1 MKGNEK
7 TDVKNLGCEKK
18 KKMNVKVL
26 FAAAAAFI
34 VLLSFGGIAYADP
47 YCGGLPLTSVREGEV
62 SGDLWFDDSCP
73 LVTDWTKSYTLPS
86 YTDVEWAQ
94 LYVAIY
100 CAHMQNCYPGTAN
113 ITFNGVQLGG
123 TPSSEL
129 LDGCYTY
136 PALLYETPC
145 ANGTTGY
152 MGAGPD
158 YGRGSEWVNDH
169 CVRVTSD
176 YLMWYDVT
184 NLVQPNSNVAIETS
198 KIYPNFDGR
207 IKLVTLVVAYNDG
220 DTDTVHYWVNRGHDV
235 DNYYWDNEGKPNY
248 IGETN
253 FSAGLP
259 EGTTVHSS
267 NLTLVHMAS
276 QDGKYTFNGVSI
288 PTDPTGDDGVN
299 WQGGYSG
306 YDTWYVSSLFNS
318 NSDNTLTYDRD
329 GPYYKIGLAFLTANY
344 TEEAV
349 EEPDLVVTEIN
360 AYHNDT
366 TTPAWFNLSN
376 EIDVTVRNNG
386 TAPAGASNVSLY
398 IEGVFFGKLPVS
410 SLSAG
415 ANETVTFE
423 NWKPIGDDC
432 QQPSCQ
438 FNGSYNDYNI
448 TSIADCDGDVAESNE
463 TNNETKVVERAC
475 YNGYMTDEPLEN
487 VAHGLI
493 HGHLNFTTG
502 DGVYTGLYSVGD
514 SKDTQYDITIPAGAS
529 VEYANLN
536 VYYTW
541 YYEKASCPQMEVS
554 ITNATGTYILPREK
568 TYNDIKCYCPGA
580 SWVFP
585 WGNYVYDLKDY
596 IQGSCTYT
604 VTVKRTGGQSFCI
617 SAPGI
622 VLVYEDENAPLIEY
636 WVNNGADILI
646 GGRRGDGGFLS
657 LEECINN
664 ATFPAST
671 TTYEVVTATLG
682 VVSPWAGSS
691 WEPGQTN
698 YLFFND
704 VELGTGVYH
713 GYGETYYNAID
724 SMTMEICSAN
734 AQVGVNVT
742 DVTAHYLQGS
752 ENVVG
757 QGDDGDNMMPANA
770 FLVVA
775 Y

>member
-1 MKGNEK
+1 
-7 TDVKNLGCEKK
+7 
-18 KKMNVKVL
+18 
-26 FAAAAAFI
+26 
-34 VLLSFGGIAYADP
+34 
-47 YCGGLPLTSVREGEV
+47 
-62 SGDLWFDDSCP
+62 
-73 LVTDWTKSYTLPS
+73 
-86 YTDVEWAQ
+86 
-94 LYVAIY
+94 
-100 CAHMQNCYPGTAN
+100 
-113 ITFNGVQLGG
+113 
-123 TPSSEL
+123 
-129 LDGCYTY
+129 
-136 PALLYETPC
+136 
-145 ANGTTGY
+145 
-152 MGAGPD
+152 
-158 YGRGSEWVNDH
+158 
-169 CVRVTSD
+169 
-176 YLMWYDVT
+176 
-184 NLVQPNSNVAIETS
+184 
-198 KIYPNFDGR
+198 
-207 IKLVTLVVAYNDG
+207 
-220 DTDTVHYWVNRGHDV
+220 
-235 DNYYWDNEGKPNY
+235 
-248 IGETN
+248 
-253 FSAGLP
+253 
-259 EGTTVHSS
+259 
-267 NLTLVHMAS
+267 MAS

-288 PTDPTGDDGVN
+288 PTDPTGDEGVN

-318 NSDNTLTYDRD
+318 NSNNTLTYDRD

-344 TEEAV
+344 TAEAV

-360 AYHNDT
+360 AYHNDS

-398 IEGVFFGKLPVS
+398 LEGVFFGKLPVS

-432 QQPSCQ
+432 LQPPCQ
-438 FNGSYNDYNI
+438 FNGSYNDYNV

-463 TNNETKVVERAC
+463 ANNERTVVERAC
-475 YNGYMTDEPLEN
+475 YNGYMADEPLEN

-493 HGHLNFTTG
+493 HGYLNFTTG
-502 DGVYTGLYSVGD
+502 DGEYTGLYSVGD

-529 VEYANLN
+529 VVSANLN

-568 TYNDIKCYCPGA
+568 TYNDIKCFCPGA

-596 IQGSCTYT
+596 IQCSGTYT

-617 SAPGI
+617 AAPGI
-622 VLVYEDENAPLIEY
+622 VLVYEAENAPLIEY
-636 WVNNGADILI
+636 WVNNGADMLI

-657 LEECINN
+657 VKECINN

-704 VELGTGVYH
+704 VELGTGVKAARTSLVR
-713 GYGETYYNAID
+713 E
-724 SMTMEICSAN
+724 MTA
-734 AQVGVNVT
+734 T
-742 DVTAHYLQGS
+742 T
-752 ENVVG
+752 
-757 QGDDGDNMMPANA
+757 
-770 FLVVA
+770 
-775 Y
+775 